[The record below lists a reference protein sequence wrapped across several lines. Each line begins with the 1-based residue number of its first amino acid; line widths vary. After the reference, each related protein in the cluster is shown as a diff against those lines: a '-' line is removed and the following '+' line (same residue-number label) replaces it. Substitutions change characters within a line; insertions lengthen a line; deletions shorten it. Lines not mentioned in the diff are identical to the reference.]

1 MNISP
6 QMAIDIL
13 KMIAVTWITISFY
26 RTEDKLMVLL
36 LKTYLYDI
44 NHRRTLYT
52 DIVLSLVVYVISLV
66 FIVTL

>member
-6 QMAIDIL
+6 QITIDIL
-13 KMIAVTWITISFY
+13 KMIVVAWITISFY
-26 RTEDKLMVLL
+26 RTEDKLMILL
-36 LKTYLYDI
+36 LKTYLHDI

-66 FIVTL
+66 FIITL

>member
-6 QMAIDIL
+6 QITIDIL
-13 KMIAVTWITISFY
+13 KMIVVAWITISFY

-36 LKTYLYDI
+36 LKTYLHDI
-44 NHRRTLYT
+44 DHRKTLYT

-66 FIVTL
+66 FIITL

>member
-6 QMAIDIL
+6 QITIDIL
-13 KMIAVTWITISFY
+13 KMIVVAWITISFY
-26 RTEDKLMVLL
+26 RTEDKLILLL

-44 NHRRTLYT
+44 DHRKTLYT

-66 FIVTL
+66 FIITL